1 LRNDDKSLK
10 QNSELPLN
18 ANEQDSLPTP
28 TIKKEVIKTSFFM
41 VCWIDEK
48 SYFESSSKPSRGMS
62 NEVAKGEA
70 RLSVNVEFSMGVRTV
85 PFIARRCKMNEYPI
99 YPKSP
104 NSNNKRISQSS
115 RRFLFKNNISLI
127 FVNI

>member
-70 RLSVNVEFSMGVRTV
+70 RLSGNVEFSLGVRTV
-85 PFIARRCKMNEYPI
+85 PFNARRSCLQADKTM
-99 YPKSP
+99 PK
-104 NSNNKRISQSS
+104 
-115 RRFLFKNNISLI
+115 
-127 FVNI
+127 